1 MKTPDTYFP
10 LGGRK
15 RRNYSA
21 EKYTNIFD
29 KEFLM
34 DQTNRG
40 LFGVMRKVRK
50 NNLLTNENKVYDEL
64 PHGKKHYHIK
74 SNSIL

>member
-1 MKTPDTYFP
+1 
-10 LGGRK
+10 
-15 RRNYSA
+15 
-21 EKYTNIFD
+21 
-29 KEFLM
+29 M